1 MTAVT
6 LKKQKEVMVLKKIYM
21 VDRPLT
27 HRVMGGLAYNVVA
40 FWTLP
45 FLLLLLLAGSY
56 RTVATDAGVEILYHL
71 INCAVAVSI
80 LWRYMR
86 DSYIN
91 VIACAEEIWAVVWR
105 SALVIFAV
113 AGVIFYACKFF
124 LGDLANLGA
133 YGMLPLFEVD
143 LFVQSAIILEQYPI
157 LGALTAVLVGPVT
170 VSCLYYACVFAPIAS
185 ERPVLA
191 YFAMA
196 GFLAI
201 PRICNALTF
210 WQPEEELLL
219 YLVQLPIHLL
229 ACRAYQKADTVW
241 APIALLALVNTVATV
256 ALLILF
262 ALT

>member
-1 MTAVT
+1 M
-6 LKKQKEVMVLKKIYM
+6 KKIYM

-27 HRVMGGLAYNVVA
+27 HQVLGGLAYNFVA

-56 RTVATDAGVEILYHL
+56 RTVATNAGVEILYHL
-71 INCAVAVSI
+71 LNCAVAACI
-80 LWRYMR
+80 FWRYMH

-91 VIACAEEIWAVVWR
+91 VIACPKEIWAVVWR
-105 SALVIFAV
+105 SALTIFAV
-113 AGVIFYACKFF
+113 SGVIYYACIFF
-124 LGDLANLGA
+124 LGDLTNLGA

-143 LFVQSAIILEQYPI
+143 LFVQPAVILEQYPI
-157 LGALTAVLVGPVT
+157 LGALTAVLVGPIT

-196 GFLAI
+196 GYVAI

-210 WQPEEELLL
+210 WPPEEELVL
-219 YLVQLPIHLL
+219 YLVQLPLHLL
-229 ACRAYQKADTVW
+229 ACRAYQKADTIW
-241 APIALLALVNTVATV
+241 APIALLALVNTVSTV
-256 ALLILF
+256 VLLILF
-262 ALT
+262 VLG